1 MKDQRGGK
9 QVMRVSSS
17 ENTLLVK
24 VTQLFYAFSLFL
36 VFVLFYSVLSC
47 LCLGLTLPL
56 QHHTLNLGVARL
68 SRTISRPSN
77 SPHREDH
84 DDARRVCF

>member
-36 VFVLFYSVLSC
+36 VFCLVLFCPILS
-47 LCLGLTLPL
+47 LSGA
-56 QHHTLNLGVARL
+56 HTAPTAPHDQSRSSETFAHNLE
-68 SRTISRPSN
+68 TIQFTP
-77 SPHREDH
+77 
-84 DDARRVCF
+84 